1 MLGIAAL
8 LFSRS
13 LAELRSKT
21 MRVLGLLMFMP
32 VKIAKQLKT
41 GHSTK
46 LQQLVQ
52 KFEGLNNAG
61 EFEDDNPEFGLE
73 DEEEFGGDGS

>member
-1 MLGIAAL
+1 
-8 LFSRS
+8 
-13 LAELRSKT
+13 
-21 MRVLGLLMFMP
+21 MFMP

-52 KFEGLNNAG
+52 KFEGLNNEG